1 MQINLNELRSY
12 TAKELPP
19 TVVLAYAGS
28 PLLKL
33 VPPLVPA
40 KGSIPFS
47 SFKYASTAELI
58 KLAGCHVTVRGT
70 PVWSIVVAPL

>member
-1 MQINLNELRSY
+1 MQININRLKTYSAR
-12 TAKELPP
+12 ELPP
-19 TVVLAYAGS
+19 SFVLAYSGS

-33 VPPLVPA
+33 VPPLEPA
-40 KGSIPFS
+40 LGSVPFS

-70 PVWSIVVAPL
+70 PVWSIIVAPL